1 MCKTVASHGFL
12 EFVIPRNE
20 QLSLREAPANVFW
33 RTMAWNTSICKP
45 FSVSGL
51 PYYSTGQTWGSG
63 PVWRGQDPGAAHWAI
78 IPWAGG
84 AWLIKGSFAGKDMYC
99 NLLKETAWIEQER
112 KQHGPTSENPW
123 TWDDHRGWC
132 VLKSVHWYVHILITP
147 STRKQPHF
155 SSEEKVKLRDFKL
168 ASKGQG
174 TNSDL
179 DIFYSKPC
187 MLYTTVHC

>member
-99 NLLKETAWIEQER
+99 NLFKRNSLNR
-112 KQHGPTSENPW
+112 
-123 TWDDHRGWC
+123 
-132 VLKSVHWYVHILITP
+132 
-147 STRKQPHF
+147 TRKKATRPNLGKSMNLRWSQGLMCIEICALVCTYINHPINQKTAPF
-155 SSEEKVKLRDFKL
+155 FKWGKSEAQRF
-168 ASKGQG
+168 
-174 TNSDL
+174 
-179 DIFYSKPC
+179 
-187 MLYTTVHC
+187 